1 MKHEFKAIPKE
12 EVLSNRSNAY
22 EFINFDKQET
32 LEEVV
37 KFAEKASKEFNR
49 CFDCEWTACENHKI
63 CLKDK
68 IR

>member
-1 MKHEFKAIPKE
+1 M
-12 EVLSNRSNAY
+12 
-22 EFINFDKQET
+22 KQET

-37 KFAEKASKEFNR
+37 KFTEKASKEFNR

-68 IR
+68 IK